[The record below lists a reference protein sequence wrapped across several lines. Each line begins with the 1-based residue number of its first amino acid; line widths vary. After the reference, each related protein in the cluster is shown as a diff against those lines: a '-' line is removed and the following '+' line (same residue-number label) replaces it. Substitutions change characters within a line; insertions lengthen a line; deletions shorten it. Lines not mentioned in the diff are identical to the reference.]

1 MSHTSYYLDT
11 DYPSNDEKQ
20 AGQTAAGTMAATPD
34 SGVPCSA
41 AAPLFS
47 VAAALLRGNC
57 QRELKT
63 GIDAGNYRMG
73 NRAFMGWVG
82 KMQTLAGEWSG
93 RRAAP
98 ADAVALADPLQLMP
112 KKKKKKA
119 EQGMP
124 ETPEAQ
130 QESLPEA
137 GATAGTEEQTGPDTP
152 AVAAPGVTPEQ
163 GKIGEA
169 GAPAGKKKKKKSRVQ
184 VALNTLRLEGVEAFG
199 AYVYAGVGEAVLL
212 HNLRDRLLRAEDLD
226 CIKGPALRIVEEQM
240 RVLDTAPAPQAV
252 TEQENTPVLPVSAPV
267 KTELSRR
274 ERELFAA
281 CTRGDW
287 ARLRR
292 QLGVMT
298 HDINIAGDYG
308 TLLNVAASGGH
319 TGVVRGLLSRPGI
332 DVNVAKQ
339 GDSTPLY
346 TAAQYGH
353 MDIIRLLLGA
363 RGLNVNIA
371 SPDGTT
377 PLAIASFQGY
387 EEIVS
392 VLLAAPH
399 IKVNVRGCNGA
410 TALYLAAQQGRE
422 EVVRLLLA
430 APGININLGT
440 YDGASPLIITVSQG
454 YREVVNL
461 LLAAPG
467 IDMNARKHDG
477 ATALLFAAQRGF
489 TEIMRDLIRRGADVN
504 LSIYHGTSPLNITI
518 SIGNTQAVRLLL
530 QSPDIRINQTT
541 NTGTTPLATAARVKN
556 EEITRLLLSEGADP
570 NLTNDIGIGPL
581 HIACLR
587 GDTAMARKLLHAGAD
602 PDVRVITSDGQSY
615 SSYGL
620 AELMDHRQIVS
631 LLEKYRKFCEL
642 RKALPGAPSREDE
655 AGQPASATLATLAPI
670 AQPEQTGPPPPGMP
684 VASAQE
690 ETDPAGQVPTG
701 AAPEAPASDLTGAAM
716 PAADTSPLVQGKQ
729 ALVRE
734 VLGKLDEDTLDPLEG
749 IRLMVDVRGTDSLDA
764 LCGIYN
770 RLAGIERQRRRAR
783 RQGAWRSAYAVEPAA
798 PPLQADIRYTLGAA
812 RDLDADELEEEIKR
826 HLGQTYH
833 RFVKQVVNNM
843 EFGRGKHTSGYPG
856 LWHVSAGVP
865 GVGSCSVFYHA
876 DEGQARISI
885 VGIGHHVGRA
895 AYELDYAVGELAGAG
910 RTLGLARAP
919 GPLQMMPKKK
929 KKRSGAAAHEAD
941 TQQEAQAGATG
952 QVEVET
958 GPELPTPTTIPEQGI
973 SGEPGAAAGKKK
985 KKSRVQV
992 ALNTLRSEGVEAL
1005 GGYIETEIGETELL
1019 RNLVERIKRAQ
1030 DLEAVRDA
1038 ALEIVEGRLRSLD
1051 PQSGAAMTQANRG
1064 QAVEKA
1070 VSAPVRTELTWRE
1083 AELFKACFKG
1093 DVARLKRLL
1102 KDGNIDINL
1111 PGVNGTFLAVSV
1123 YKGHVGIV
1131 RELLSRPD
1139 IDINLAVRGGATP
1152 LHYAVQRKHV
1162 ELVRLLL
1169 AARGIKVNL
1178 GNVDQSTPLCVAAYL
1193 GNEDIVRMLLAAP
1206 GINVNLRKQD
1216 GVTALYLAVQEG
1228 HEEVVKLLLAAPGIN
1243 VNIPTMDGLTALI
1256 VASALGHRNIVRLLL
1271 AAPHINVN
1279 IRVRNG
1285 ATLLY
1290 LAAQQGREEDVRL
1303 LLAVPGININL
1314 ATYDGTSPLMIA
1326 VTQWHE
1332 EVVNLLLAAPGI
1344 DANACRDDGATAL
1357 FVAAQHG
1364 FTEIVRLLIRHG
1376 ADVNLPNYRGTS
1388 PLCIAM
1394 FQRYIDIVSVLLQA
1408 PGIRINQA
1416 TNTGVTPLA
1425 VAARQLDE
1433 YSMRLLLSKGADPN
1447 LANDIGMTPLHFACL
1462 RGDTAKVRLFLR
1474 AGADP
1479 DARMTIADGQGYS
1492 SYGLAEL
1499 AHRREVMALL
1509 QTHSRAPEPP
1519 TGAAAQAETSSPLA
1533 QGKQALI
1540 RGVLGKLNE
1549 DTLEPLE
1556 GIRMMIDVRGADS
1569 LDALCEIYYRLAGI
1583 ERQRVRAWRQGLW
1596 RPAYGVEPGV
1606 TEQEAVAWRF
1616 VLGAYRGLDA
1626 EGVENEIK
1634 RYLVQTYHR
1643 FVKQA
1648 VNNIIF
1654 RQGNHTMGFPG
1665 LGHVSAGVPG
1675 VGRCSV
1681 FYRADAAPE
1690 YIRIIGI
1697 GHRVGRTAYRLDYA
1711 VEELAGAGQTLNIA

>member
-20 AGQTAAGTMAATPD
+20 AGQTDAGTIAATPD
-34 SGVPCSA
+34 SGVPCIA

-93 RRAAP
+93 QRAAP
-98 ADAVALADPLQLMP
+98 ADAVVLADPLQLMP

-130 QESLPEA
+130 QEPLLDA

-163 GKIGEA
+163 GKTGEA

-298 HDINIAGDYG
+298 HDINIAGDHG
-308 TLLNVAASGGH
+308 ILLNVAASHGH

-363 RGLNVNIA
+363 RGLDVNIA

-387 EEIVS
+387 EEIVR

-399 IKVNVRGCNGA
+399 IKVNVRGGNGA

-440 YDGASPLIITVSQG
+440 YNGASPLIITVSQG
-454 YREVVNL
+454 HREVVNL

-467 IDMNARKHDG
+467 IGMNERKRDG
-477 ATALLFAAQRGF
+477 ATALLYAAQRGF

-504 LSIYHGTSPLNITI
+504 LSIYQGTSPLNITI
-518 SIGNTQAVRLLL
+518 SRGNTQAVRLLL

-570 NLTNDIGIGPL
+570 NLTNDIGIGPF

-587 GDTAMARKLLHAGAD
+587 GDTAMARILLYAGAD
-602 PDVRVITSDGQSY
+602 PDARVTTSDGQSY

-620 AELMDHRQIVS
+620 AELMGHRQVVS

-655 AGQPASATLATLAPI
+655 AGQPASATLATPAPI

-716 PAADTSPLVQGKQ
+716 PAADTSPLAQGKQ

-734 VLGKLDEDTLDPLEG
+734 VLGKLDEDTLEPLEG
-749 IRLMVDVRGTDSLDA
+749 IRMMIDVRGADSLDA

-833 RFVKQVVNNM
+833 RFVKQAVNNM

-941 TQQEAQAGATG
+941 THQEAQAGATG

-958 GPELPTPTTIPEQGI
+958 GPEPPGLPAPTTIPEQGI
-973 SGEPGAAAGKKK
+973 SGEAGAAAGKKK

-992 ALNTLRSEGVEAL
+992 GLNTLRSEGVEAF
-1005 GGYIETEIGETELL
+1005 GAYIEAEIGETELL
-1019 RNLVERIKRAQ
+1019 HNLRGRLLRAEDLGGSKDPALRVVEERMQGLAITAAPQAAAPMPGYALEPPVRAPVKSELTGKERNLFEYCFAN
-1030 DLEAVRDA
+1030 DVRKFRRLLRFGKVDINMGSEVGTLLSLA
-1038 ALEIVEGRLRSLD
+1038 AY
-1051 PQSGAAMTQANRG
+1051 RG
-1064 QAVEKA
+1064 Q
-1070 VSAPVRTELTWRE
+1070 T
-1083 AELFKACFKG
+1083 
-1093 DVARLKRLL
+1093 
-1102 KDGNIDINL
+1102 DI
-1111 PGVNGTFLAVSV
+1111 
-1123 YKGHVGIV
+1123 I
-1131 RELLSRPD
+1131 RELLSIRG
-1139 IDINLAVRGGATP
+1139 IDVNLADRLGITP
-1152 LHYAVQRKHV
+1152 LYYAVQERYPDVV
-1162 ELVRLLL
+1162 E
-1169 AARGIKVNL
+1169 
-1178 GNVDQSTPLCVAAYL
+1178 
-1193 GNEDIVRMLLAAP
+1193 
-1206 GINVNLRKQD
+1206 
-1216 GVTALYLAVQEG
+1216 
-1228 HEEVVKLLLAAPGIN
+1228 LLLAAPGIN
-1243 VNIPTMDGLTALI
+1243 PSLVSKSGDTPLYIAAQYGFEEIVQLLLGAPGINVNRTMLQGGTTPLGIAAAMGRAGI
-1256 VASALGHRNIVRLLL
+1256 VKLLL
-1271 AAPHINVN
+1271 AAPDI
-1279 IRVRNG
+1279 
-1285 ATLLY
+1285 
-1290 LAAQQGREEDVRL
+1290 DV
-1303 LLAVPGININL
+1303 
-1314 ATYDGTSPLMIA
+1314 
-1326 VTQWHE
+1326 
-1332 EVVNLLLAAPGI
+1332 
-1344 DANACRDDGATAL
+1344 DARKHDGATAL
-1357 FVAAQHG
+1357 FLGAQCG
-1364 FTEIVRLLIRHG
+1364 CPEVVRLLVKRG
-1376 ADVNLPNYRGTS
+1376 ADVNLSKFDGTS
-1388 PLCIAM
+1388 PLCISIKYRKDEA
-1394 FQRYIDIVSVLLQA
+1394 A
-1408 PGIRINQA
+1408 RILIEASNIHVNQTLNGQA
-1416 TNTGVTPLA
+1416 TALFLA
-1425 VAARQLDE
+1425 AAQGNRDLV
-1433 YSMRLLLSKGADPN
+1433 RLLLRKGADPN
-1447 LANDIGMTPLHFACL
+1447 IFFDDRIGALHAVCF
-1462 RGDTAKVRLFLR
+1462 RGDTAIVRMLLH
-1474 AGADP
+1474 AGADCETAVMELELESGLKHYTPPMIAEFMEYPELLSILAAHTHTQEEDRPHPASRPGLLP
-1479 DARMTIADGQGYS
+1479 DPQAQQT
-1492 SYGLAEL
+1492 GLIPAGLPGERLPEQAVPPQQATAGPAPEL
-1499 AHRREVMALL
+1499 A
-1509 QTHSRAPEPP
+1509 
-1519 TGAAAQAETSSPLA
+1519 TGASAPATDTSPLA
-1533 QGKQALI
+1533 QGRRALI
-1540 RGVLGKLNE
+1540 REVLGKLDE

-1569 LDALCEIYYRLAGI
+1569 LDALCGIYNRLAGI
-1583 ERQRVRAWRQGLW
+1583 ERQRRRARRQGAWRS
-1596 RPAYGVEPGV
+1596 AYAVEPAAPPLQADIRY
-1606 TEQEAVAWRF
+1606 T
-1616 VLGAYRGLDA
+1616 LGAARDLDA
-1626 EGVENEIK
+1626 DELEEEIK
-1634 RYLVQTYHR
+1634 RHLGQTYHR

-1648 VNNIIF
+1648 VNNMEF
-1654 RQGNHTMGFPG
+1654 GRGKHTSGYPG
-1665 LGHVSAGVPG
+1665 LWHVSAGVPG
-1675 VGRCSV
+1675 VGSCSV
-1681 FYRADAAPE
+1681 FYHADEGQAR
-1690 YIRIIGI
+1690 IRIMGI
-1697 GHRVGRTAYRLDYA
+1697 GHHVGRATYELDYA
-1711 VEELAGAGQTLNIA
+1711 VGELAGAGRTLHIGTMQ